1 MFREHLM
8 KALDSAVKH
17 FNGGMS
23 DNDAVVKAA
32 SDSQFNPDQTQRL
45 LETYN
50 TAKSVYFFKVANDRR
65 ESFPL
70 ADPAVVMPALFSGE
84 ARAKAKAAGALPD
97 QGFYSERE
105 FHYDGKWAFDQLGAH
120 LAGTSLEKAAEV
132 SSASRNY
139 TLDALYRSLKKH
151 ADTNLR
157 VAQRCRDTAGMCN
170 VKHNDSLEKVAEFVK
185 QDYHDPGR
193 LAQVEHYMWAL
204 HGRDLAEPVM
214 KDLLGV
220 LPKNYAEKR
229 ASDRLAS
236 IPSDFEQRCPSIA
249 FFVKEAFAARFAVGQ
264 QWALAETFEKEA
276 NDLICQWEKIAGLAP
291 PQPADPGGGMSSFF
305 GDALQDRLSKKAAGR
320 QAPTA
325 PPTNWEGGAILGGL
339 TQPQASSGQPPP
351 AKQQQQPKADG
362 GGDKGGKKQPDSI
375 LSKALAGGASML
387 GGSMTDAIKGPAS
400 KALSGIMAGNEAE
413 EERKMTGT
421 LRNMQRKLILEDLI
435 INDPVLSGEDPQAVV
450 TAYHTLINLAPDVS
464 LNKEIARSVVRASV
478 NAVAMSP
485 FDAKAIA
492 ELEGELRKNLGYTQP
507 KPEGARA

>member
-50 TAKSVYFFKVANDRR
+50 TAKSVYFFKVASDRR

-84 ARAKAKAAGALPD
+84 ARAKAKAATALPD
-97 QGFYSERE
+97 LGFYSERE

-120 LAGTSLEKAAEV
+120 LMGKSLEKAAEAATPG
-132 SSASRNY
+132 SNH
-139 TLDALYRSLKKH
+139 TLDALYRSLKKY
-151 ADTNLR
+151 ANTNRR
-157 VAQRCRDTAGMCN
+157 VAQRCRETAGMCA
-170 VKHNDSLEKVAEFVK
+170 VKHDDSLAKVAQFIK
-185 QDYHDPGR
+185 QDYHEQDR
-193 LAQVEHYMWAL
+193 LSRVEHYMWAL

-214 KDLLGV
+214 KDLLREI
-220 LPKNYAEKR
+220 PINYDGKR
-229 ASDRLAS
+229 ASDRLAG
-236 IPSDFEQRCPSIA
+236 IPSDFEQRHPDIA
-249 FFVKEAFAARFAVGQ
+249 FLVKEAFAARFAIGQ
-264 QWALAETFEKEA
+264 QTALAETFEKEA
-276 NDLICQWEKIAGLAP
+276 NDLVRQWEQIVGLAP

-305 GDALQDRLSKKAAGR
+305 DEALQDRLSKKAAGR
-320 QAPTA
+320 QTPTT
-325 PPTNWEGGAILGGL
+325 PPANWQGGAILGGL
-339 TQPQASSGQPPP
+339 TQPQTSNQPPP

-400 KALSGIMAGNEAE
+400 KALSGIMSGNEAE

-435 INDPVLSGEDPQAVV
+435 VNDPVLSGENPQAVV